1 MCIRDRCATA
11 LAALARHLELP
22 LPEDWRQEAGGYG
35 LHRARFRQ
43 LPTDPQI
50 LEAAGRIPNPQWRLA
65 FALMATYGLRNH
77 EVFFCDFSSLAPGGD
92 QVLRVLPT
100 TKTGEHQSWPFH
112 PDWVEHFGL
121 QELAEN
127 PAALPAIQ
135 TDLRRTTC
143 LLYTSPSPRDLSTS
157 RMPSSA

>member
-1 MCIRDRCATA
+1 MQTLTSYDDGSRSRQQCATA

-77 EVFFCDFSSLAPGGD
+77 EVFFCDCSSLAPGGD
-92 QVLRVLPT
+92 RVLRVLPT
-100 TKTGEHQSWPFH
+100 TKTGEHQAGPS
-112 PDWVEHFGL
+112 
-121 QELAEN
+121 
-127 PAALPAIQ
+127 IQ
-135 TDLRRTTC
+135 TGSSTSGCRSWRRTQPLC
-143 LLYTSPSPRDLSTS
+143 RRS
-157 RMPSSA
+157 RPICVEPPCSRWDGG

>member
-1 MCIRDRCATA
+1 MRHSPGRPGPAPG
-11 LAALARHLELP
+11 AA

-50 LEAAGRIPNPQWRLA
+50 LETAGRILNPRWRMS
-65 FALMATYGLRNH
+65 FALMAIYGLRSH
-77 EVFFCDFSSLAPGGD
+77 EVFFGHYSSLAPGGD

-112 PDWVEHFGL
+112 PDWVEHFGF
-121 QELAEN
+121 
-127 PAALPAIQ
+127 
-135 TDLRRTTC
+135 C
-143 LLYTSPSPRDLSTS
+143 LLYTSPSPRDATLS